1 MSEQISA
8 LMDDEIAVED
18 AVHLIASMQSSRMA
32 AESWS
37 CYHLIGDAMRGDYVL
52 SKNFKQDLMR
62 KLDQEPT
69 VLAPKSAPPK
79 SVHSAAETVAE
90 LKDKLPVKWSIAAS
104 FAAVMAVGW
113 VAMQQIQPA
122 NQIARIEVAK
132 VQSTDQSAI
141 PAEYLAAH
149 QFSAPSASSY
159 YIQSVSYAE

>member
-18 AVHLIASMQSSRMA
+18 AAHLIASMQSSRLA

-37 CYHLIGDAMRGDYVL
+37 CYHLIGDAMRGDPAL

-69 VLAPKSAPPK
+69 VLAPKSALESTLGNVEK
-79 SVHSAAETVAE
+79 VAE
-90 LKDKLPVKWSIAAS
+90 LKEKLPVKWSIAAS
-104 FAAVMAVGW
+104 LAAVMAVGW
-113 VAMQQIQPA
+113 MAVQQMQPA
-122 NQIARIEVAK
+122 NEIARVEMAK
-132 VQSTDQSAI
+132 AETVEQGAI

>member
-18 AVHLIASMQSSRMA
+18 AVHLIASMQSSRLA

-37 CYHLIGDAMRGDYVL
+37 CYHLIGDAMRGDRVL
-52 SKNFKQDLMR
+52 SKNFKQDLMH

-69 VLAPKSAPPK
+69 VLAPKTA
-79 SVHSAAETVAE
+79 HSHAEKVVE
-90 LKDKLPVKWSIAAS
+90 LKERLPVKWSIAAS
-104 FAAVMAVGW
+104 LAAVMAVGW
-113 VAMQQIQPA
+113 MAMQQLQPA
-122 NQIARIEVAK
+122 NEVTRMEVAK
-132 VQSTDQSAI
+132 VESVEQSSI

>member
-18 AVHLIASMQSSRMA
+18 AAHLIASMQSSRLA

-37 CYHLIGDAMRGDYVL
+37 CYHLIGDAMRGDPAL

-69 VLAPKSAPPK
+69 VLAPKSALSNVEK
-79 SVHSAAETVAE
+79 VAE
-90 LKDKLPVKWSIAAS
+90 LKEKLPVKWSIAAS
-104 FAAVMAVGW
+104 LAAVMAVGW
-113 VAMQQIQPA
+113 MAMQQIQPA
-122 NQIARIEVAK
+122 NEIARMEVAK
-132 VQSTDQSAI
+132 AETVEQVAI

>member
-18 AVHLIASMQSSRMA
+18 AAHLIASMQSSRLA
-32 AESWS
+32 AESWN
-37 CYHLIGDAMRGDYVL
+37 CYHLIGDAMRGAPVL
-52 SKNFKQDLMR
+52 GKNFKQDLMH

-69 VLAPKSAPPK
+69 VLAPKSALSK
-79 SVHSAAETVAE
+79 VETVAE
-90 LKDKLPVKWSIAAS
+90 FKEKLPVKWSIAAS
-104 FAAVMAVGW
+104 LAAVMAVGW

-122 NQIARIEVAK
+122 NEIARMEVAK
-132 VQSTDQSAI
+132 AEAVEQAAI

>member
-18 AVHLIASMQSSRMA
+18 AGHLIASMQSSRLA

-37 CYHLIGDAMRGDYVL
+37 CYHLIGDAMRGDQVL

-62 KLDQEPT
+62 KLEQEPT
-69 VLAPKSAPPK
+69 VLAPKSA
-79 SVHSAAETVAE
+79 HSAAETVAE

-113 VAMQQIQPA
+113 MAIQQIQPA
-122 NQIARIEVAK
+122 NEVAR
-132 VQSTDQSAI
+132 VAVAQTESAGQSEI

>member
-1 MSEQISA
+1 
-8 LMDDEIAVED
+8 MDDEIAVED
-18 AVHLIASMQSSRMA
+18 AVHLIASMQSSRLA
-32 AESWS
+32 AESWN

-69 VLAPKSAPPK
+69 VFAPKSAH
-79 SVHSAAETVAE
+79 VNAEKVAE

-122 NQIARIEVAK
+122 DQIARMEVAK
-132 VQSTDQSAI
+132 VDSVDQSVI

>member
-18 AVHLIASMQSSRMA
+18 AAHLIASMQSSRLA

-37 CYHLIGDAMRGDYVL
+37 SYHLIGDAMRGDSVL
-52 SKNFKQDLMR
+52 SKNFKQDLMS

-69 VLAPKSAPPK
+69 VLAPKSALELTLGNVEK
-79 SVHSAAETVAE
+79 VAE
-90 LKDKLPVKWSIAAS
+90 LKEKLPVKWSIAAS
-104 FAAVMAVGW
+104 LAAVMAVSW
-113 VAMQQIQPA
+113 MAMQQIQPA
-122 NQIARIEVAK
+122 NEIARMEVAK
-132 VQSTDQSAI
+132 AEIVEQAVI

>member
-18 AVHLIASMQSSRMA
+18 AVHLIASMQSSRLA
-32 AESWS
+32 AESWN
-37 CYHLIGDAMRGDYVL
+37 CYHLIGDAMRGDPVL
-52 SKNFKQDLMR
+52 GKNFKQDLMR

-69 VLAPKSAPPK
+69 VLAPKSALSNVEK
-79 SVHSAAETVAE
+79 VAE
-90 LKDKLPVKWSIAAS
+90 LKEKLPVKWSIAAS
-104 FAAVMAVGW
+104 LAAVMAVGW
-113 VAMQQIQPA
+113 VAMQQIQPS
-122 NQIARIEVAK
+122 NEIVRMEVAK
-132 VQSTDQSAI
+132 AESVEQAAI

>member
-18 AVHLIASMQSSRMA
+18 AAHLIASMQSSRLA

-37 CYHLIGDAMRGDYVL
+37 CYHLIGDAMRGDPAL

-69 VLAPKSAPPK
+69 VLAPKSALSNVEK
-79 SVHSAAETVAE
+79 VAE
-90 LKDKLPVKWSIAAS
+90 LKEKLPVKWSIAAS
-104 FAAVMAVGW
+104 LAAVMAVGW
-113 VAMQQIQPA
+113 MAVQQMQPA
-122 NQIARIEVAK
+122 NEIARVEMAK
-132 VQSTDQSAI
+132 AETVEQGAI